1 MNKLIKGNLVMNN
14 VNDKDVNMYVKAG
27 WKIAKTSKV
36 KHKEVKQ
43 KLEHENDSN
52 SEIVKE

>member
-27 WKIAKTSKV
+27 WKITKTSKV
-36 KHKEVKQ
+36 KHKGVKR
-43 KLEHENDSN
+43 K
-52 SEIVKE
+52 IRA